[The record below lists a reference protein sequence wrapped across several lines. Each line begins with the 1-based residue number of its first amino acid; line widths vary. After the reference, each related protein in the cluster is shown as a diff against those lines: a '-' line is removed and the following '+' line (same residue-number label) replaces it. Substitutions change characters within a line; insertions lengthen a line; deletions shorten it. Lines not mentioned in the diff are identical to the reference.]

1 MEADGRQPNS
11 NTGRQNHPLNFRP
24 PPHNQPPSAFP
35 TVTMSVLHPVSISA
49 HNSFLPFSNAAAT
62 SLVEYLPPELQANCL
77 LLGGGDVRKI
87 LYTLSAEQK
96 NGFFI
101 TAG

>member
-1 MEADGRQPNS
+1 
-11 NTGRQNHPLNFRP
+11 
-24 PPHNQPPSAFP
+24 
-35 TVTMSVLHPVSISA
+35 MSVLHPVSISA
-49 HNSFLPFSNAAAT
+49 HSSFLPFSNAAAT

-96 NGFFI
+96 NGFFYHSWI
-101 TAG
+101 VMG

>member
-1 MEADGRQPNS
+1 
-11 NTGRQNHPLNFRP
+11 
-24 PPHNQPPSAFP
+24 
-35 TVTMSVLHPVSISA
+35 MSVLHPVSISA
-49 HNSFLPFSNAAAT
+49 HSSFLPFSNAAAT

-96 NGFFI
+96 NGFFLSQLDSDGLTRRFSQEI
-101 TAG
+101 RHHML